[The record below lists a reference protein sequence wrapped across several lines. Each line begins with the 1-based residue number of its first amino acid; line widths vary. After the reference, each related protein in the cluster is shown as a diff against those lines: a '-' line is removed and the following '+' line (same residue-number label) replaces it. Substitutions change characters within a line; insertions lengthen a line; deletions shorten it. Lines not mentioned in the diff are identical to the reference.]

1 MYKHVEWVRAMMA
14 AISAY
19 VLPVVVILIV
29 GYGFICRIKVYD
41 AFVEGA
47 KDGLKIVSDILPT
60 LAGLMLA
67 VGVLRASSAFDIL
80 GRVLQP
86 LLDKLHMAVEVF
98 TLMIVKMFS
107 SSASTGL
114 LLDIFKK
121 YGTDSYS
128 GLVASLVLSSTETI
142 FYTMSIYFMTAKVTK
157 TRYTLAGALLATAA
171 GTGASM
177 ILALLM

>member
-1 MYKHVEWVRAMMA
+1 MMA

-19 VLPVVVILIV
+19 VLPVVVVLIV
-29 GYGFICRIKVYD
+29 GYGVACRVKVYD

-47 KDGLKIVSDILPT
+47 KDGLKIVADILPT

-80 GRVLQP
+80 GRALAP

-171 GTGASM
+171 GTAASM
-177 ILALLM
+177 ILAVLM

>member
-1 MYKHVEWVRAMMA
+1 MMA

-19 VLPVVVILIV
+19 VLPVVVVLIV
-29 GYGFICRIKVYD
+29 GYGVACRVKVYD

-47 KDGLKIVSDILPT
+47 KDGLKIVADILPT

-80 GRVLQP
+80 GKALAP

-171 GTGASM
+171 GTAASM
-177 ILALLM
+177 ILAVLM

>member
-1 MYKHVEWVRAMMA
+1 
-14 AISAY
+14 
-19 VLPVVVILIV
+19 
-29 GYGFICRIKVYD
+29 
-41 AFVEGA
+41 
-47 KDGLKIVSDILPT
+47 
-60 LAGLMLA
+60 
-67 VGVLRASSAFDIL
+67 
-80 GRVLQP
+80 
-86 LLDKLHMAVEVF
+86 
-98 TLMIVKMFS
+98 MIVKMFS

-157 TRYTLAGALLATAA
+157 TRYTLTGALLATAA